1 MLYTSLKHIECASEL
16 NRIILENDRV
26 VVICGRMD
34 PASVSVYRMADEL
47 EKKYPQVQFFDM
59 EYDDPESENLR
70 KLPEVI
76 EFAET
81 PFTVYFREGKLVK
94 AASGILSIIQV
105 SNSLME
111 DLKNN
116 NNLK

>member
-16 NRIILENDRV
+16 NRIILENEQV

-47 EKKYPQVQFFDM
+47 EKNYPQVQFFDM
-59 EYDDPESENLR
+59 EYDDPESETLR

-94 AASGILSIIQV
+94 AASGIWSIMQV
-105 SNSLME
+105 SDTLLE
-111 DLKNN
+111 ELKNKN
-116 NNLK
+116 N

>member
-1 MLYTSLKHIECASEL
+1 MLYTNLKHIESARDL
-16 NRIILENDRV
+16 QRIIAGNEHV

-34 PASVSVYRMADEL
+34 PASVSVYRMTDEL
-47 EKKYPQVQFFDM
+47 ERNYPQVRFFDM

-81 PFTVYFREGKLVK
+81 PFTVYFRRGKLVK
-94 AASGILSIIQV
+94 AASGIWSIMQV
-105 SNSLME
+105 SDTLLE
-111 DLKNN
+111 ELKNKN
-116 NNLK
+116 N